1 MVFGAAPPRDAAG
14 EILRTA
20 DLVLSIGSGDSGVY
34 RFRRVTEME
43 VLGAH
48 ICSELHVNEHPD
60 LDASIDSARRAF
72 WGQAS
77 FFRST
82 AIPLKD
88 KYERY
93 AQKVQSIV
101 LYAAEGCTDD
111 SNSLSAHHIFEGK
124 CLAVMCRCVRREEE
138 SYQEWNTR

>member
-1 MVFGAAPPRDAAG
+1 MRWKESSLLYMVFGVDPPRDAEG

-20 DLVLSIGSGDSGVY
+20 DLVLSLGSEESGVY
-34 RFRRVTEME
+34 RFRRTTEME

-48 ICSELHVNEHPD
+48 ISSELHVNEHAD
-60 LDASIDSARRAF
+60 LHASIDSARRAF

-88 KYERY
+88 KYE
-93 AQKVQSIV
+93 
-101 LYAAEGCTDD
+101 
-111 SNSLSAHHIFEGK
+111 
-124 CLAVMCRCVRREEE
+124 
-138 SYQEWNTR
+138 

>member
-1 MVFGAAPPRDAAG
+1 
-14 EILRTA
+14 
-20 DLVLSIGSGDSGVY
+20 
-34 RFRRVTEME
+34 ME

-48 ICSELHVNEHPD
+48 TCSDLHVNEHPD

-77 FFRST
+77 FFLST

-93 AQKVQSIV
+93 AQRVQSIL
-101 LYAAEGCTDD
+101 LYAAE
-111 SNSLSAHHIFEGK
+111 
-124 CLAVMCRCVRREEE
+124 
-138 SYQEWNTR
+138 